1 MIIKPM
7 GTKVIAAD
15 INKKSKKMSHI
26 SSPNANAAANIRT
39 IATAAIPAA
48 MLAIPPIAAA
58 FVVIRLYRL
67 ASQTKNAK
75 FEVL

>member
-1 MIIKPM
+1 MIIPM

-39 IATAAIPAA
+39 IATAAIPVA
-48 MLAIPPIAAA
+48 MPAILPIAAA
-58 FVVIRLYRL
+58 FVVIRFCRL
-67 ASQTKNAK
+67 ASRTKNAK